1 MIEQKDIDRL
11 LAGRKAIDEIKRP
24 DVDVVN
30 TLNQTTKT
38 TEAVSLTTV
47 KQSLAELDAL
57 RKIESDSIIA
67 AEKQLVELGF
77 AGIGDF
83 LEFNRQM
90 CLEETKDRLEIKRLP
105 CEGCPTKKCI
115 ELYKDK
121 ACFYDTSGKV
131 PEYMAQFH
139 LSLRLKSKE
148 QDFSDVRICPD
159 GYGIVFKALR
169 EPQFDLRWRYN
180 G

>member
-1 MIEQKDIDRL
+1 MIKQKDIDRL
-11 LAGRKAIDEIKRP
+11 LAGRKVIDEIKRP

-30 TLNQTTKT
+30 TLTLTTKKS
-38 TEAVSLTTV
+38 EAVSLTTV

-57 RKIESDSIIA
+57 REIESDSIIA

-83 LEFNRQM
+83 LEFNKTM
-90 CLEETKDRLEIKRLP
+90 CLEETKDRLEIVRLP

-131 PEYMAQFH
+131 PEYMAQFI
-139 LSLRLKSKE
+139 LSLRLKSADK
-148 QDFSDVRICPD
+148 DWSDVRICPK
-159 GYGIVFKALR
+159 GFGIDWTVKR
-169 EPQFDLRWRYN
+169 EPQFDLRWHN

>member
-1 MIEQKDIDRL
+1 MIDKKDIDRL

-47 KQSLAELDAL
+47 KQSLAKLDAL

-77 AGIGDF
+77 KGIADF
-83 LEFNRQM
+83 LEFNKQM
-90 CLEETKDRLEIKRLP
+90 CLEETKDRLEITKLS
-105 CEGCPTKKCI
+105 CEGCPTKKCV
-115 ELYKDK
+115 ELYGKQ
-121 ACFYDTSGKV
+121 ACFYTNTMTLPD
-131 PEYMAQFH
+131 YIYNMY
-139 LSLRLKSKE
+139 LNLRLKSGEK
-148 QDFSDVRICPD
+148 DYADVQICPE
-159 GYGIVFKALR
+159 GYGYHYKALR

>member
-1 MIEQKDIDRL
+1 MNQKDIDRL

-30 TLNQTTKT
+30 TLNLTTKKSET
-38 TEAVSLTTV
+38 VSLTVV
-47 KQSLAELDAL
+47 KQSLSELDAL

-67 AEKQLVELGF
+67 AEKQLIELGF
-77 AGIGDF
+77 KGIGNF

-131 PEYMAQFH
+131 PEYMAQFI
-139 LSLRLKSKE
+139 LSLRLKSNNK
-148 QDFSDVRICPD
+148 DWSDVRICPK
-159 GYGIVFKALR
+159 GFGIDWTVKR